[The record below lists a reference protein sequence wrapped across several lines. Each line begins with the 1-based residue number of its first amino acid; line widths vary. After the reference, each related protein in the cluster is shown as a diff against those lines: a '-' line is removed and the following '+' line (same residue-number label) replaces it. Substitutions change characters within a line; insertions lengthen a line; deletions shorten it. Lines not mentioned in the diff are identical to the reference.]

1 MSASAAIQKDFSIP
15 FLFKKNIIKTICY
28 IIASSSSSSS
38 WVDTDAISIHTQ
50 EEHRKDPSSWVFDVD
65 KSLRIIQRVLHTLY
79 AVVCVLYLYFNSRY
93 ARRRL
98 TFCGHFDYTLR
109 CWLNLSC
116 REDRKGH
123 PNGPKEYKKNR
134 SALFLSFNLY
144 IYILHILYYI
154 VGGRVTRQNNRRRHH
169 HHHHH
174 LFVYYSQ
181 RESLRLKCWCPVSVY
196 DTNTWTRGI
205 VEEEEEEE
213 KGFFL
218 NFFYFWSFLTLWS
231 IRRRTEERV
240 DTQLSVIF
248 GHFDNNFFFFSYI
261 SIFTA
266 HSLDGR
272 AVLVKIK
279 TTFFLFGKEREEK
292 RREKQVQQ

>member
-1 MSASAAIQKDFSIP
+1 M
-15 FLFKKNIIKTICY
+15 
-28 IIASSSSSSS
+28 
-38 WVDTDAISIHTQ
+38 
-50 EEHRKDPSSWVFDVD
+50 
-65 KSLRIIQRVLHTLY
+65 
-79 AVVCVLYLYFNSRY
+79 VCVLYLYFNSRY

-144 IYILHILYYI
+144 IFILHILYYI

-174 LFVYYSQ
+174 LFVYYRL
-181 RESLRLKCWCPVSVY
+181 RERLSVWNADAQSLYMILILERAELWKKKKRV
-196 DTNTWTRGI
+196 
-205 VEEEEEEE
+205 
-213 KGFFL
+213 FL
-218 NFFYFWSFLTLWS
+218 NFFLKLFNSLIDKKKNRRKSRHSAQCHFRPLWQQFLLLFLY
-231 IRRRTEERV
+231 IHFYCP
-240 DTQLSVIF
+240 LSWWAR
-248 GHFDNNFFFFSYI
+248 GARKNQDNI
-261 SIFTA
+261 
-266 HSLDGR
+266 
-272 AVLVKIK
+272 
-279 TTFFLFGKEREEK
+279 FFLFGKEREEK